1 MVSMHFQAVVQY
13 PVMPFQYPHC
23 PAFSLLHPVF
33 KTSEPLIVALTG
45 SSEAFWFVFDSA
57 RGFSLQCLFRI
68 ARCAGGG

>member
-1 MVSMHFQAVVQY
+1 MVSMHVQTVTQY

-45 SSEAFWFVFDSA
+45 SSEAFQLCLTEPRA
-57 RGFSLQCLFRI
+57 IFSC
-68 ARCAGGG
+68 